1 MKKFNQW
8 ESHIIV
14 EALTQHIK
22 ACENEVAEAES
33 AGKRSIF
40 AKGFFEMQIGELIGK
55 VTSEMTRKNR

>member
-8 ESHIIV
+8 ESYIIV

-22 ACENEVAEAES
+22 ACENEIAEAES

-40 AKGFFEMQIGELIGK
+40 AEGFFETQIGELIDK
-55 VTSEMTRKNR
+55 VTKEMTRKTR

>member
-14 EALTQHIK
+14 EALTQHIQ
-22 ACENEVAEAES
+22 ACENEVAEAEN

-40 AKGFFEMQIGELIGK
+40 AKGFFELQIGELIGK
-55 VTSEMTRKNR
+55 VTDDMTRKTR

>member
-8 ESHIIV
+8 ESQIIV
-14 EALTQHIK
+14 EALTRHIQ
-22 ACENEVAEAES
+22 ACENEIAEVES
-33 AGKRSIF
+33 AGKTCIF